1 MSQYNTLLKNIDKLE
16 NQVYSSGFDISKFL
30 LNDQD
35 AVKQLIKVKNPLMSD
50 NDIDIMVDSED
61 DLMSKLEIEENKIS
75 ESEEMLASKYQ
86 SLNDDDKEN
95 QIIIRLKLRE
105 DRKRSKRESIQVAKK
120 VYKDRLLSYYEETK
134 NIKNEIRISS
144 FLLVENS
151 IDLSK
156 KLINAVIQ
164 TSSTIPGVAIMMV
177 SMPFNVPGAITLA
190 ITVVEAFM
198 DIVTKM
204 KEIVQLLPP
213 LKKLEI
219 VTDQKGLSVVSSIL
233 NPILSILSSIWSP
246 ISALSKIVSSIIS
259 AIGSS
264 LKRNR
269 NRIFRKATRRLKK
282 LGHLFKI
289 NKRGDEYTVD
299 GTKLYSYDEDDIDEV
314 KDLLDTFKVSRN
326 KVVDYNQKIGDKTF
340 EQTLDDLQSQLNG
353 VEIPKNYPTNSDDVY
368 SKYLYDVELP
378 DGTILKNIN
387 DEGLES
393 IKEKYKIEF
402 TSLSI

>member
-16 NQVYSSGFDISKFL
+16 NQVYSSGFDISKFF

-50 NDIDIMVDSED
+50 NDIDLMVDSED
-61 DLMSKLEIEENKIS
+61 DLMSKLEIEENKIA
-75 ESEEMLASKYQ
+75 ESEEQLASKDQ
-86 SLNDDDKEN
+86 NLTEDDKET
-95 QIIIRLKLRE
+95 QRIIRLKLRE
-105 DRKRSKRESIQVAKK
+105 DRRRSKRETIQVAKK
-120 VYKDRLLSYYEETK
+120 VYKDRLLSYYEESK
-134 NIKNEIRISS
+134 DIKNEIRISS

-164 TSSTIPGVAIMMV
+164 TSSTIPGVTIMMAAI
-177 SMPFNVPGAITLA
+177 PFNVPGAITLA

-219 VTDQKGLSVVSSIL
+219 VTDSKGLSVISSIL

-264 LKRNR
+264 MKKNR
-269 NRIFRKATRRLKK
+269 NRIFRKATRKLKK
-282 LGHLFKI
+282 LGHLFKR

-314 KDLLDTFKVSRN
+314 KDLLDTFKIARN

-340 EQTLDDLQSQLNG
+340 EQTLDDLQSQLNS
-353 VEIPKNYPTNSDDVY
+353 VEIPKNYPTSSDDVY

>member
-16 NQVYSSGFDISKFL
+16 NQVYSSGFDISKFF

-50 NDIDIMVDSED
+50 NDIDLMVDSED
-61 DLMSKLEIEENKIS
+61 DLMSKLEIEENKIA
-75 ESEEMLASKYQ
+75 ESEEQLASKDQ
-86 SLNDDDKEN
+86 SLTEDDKET
-95 QIIIRLKLRE
+95 QRIIRLKLRE
-105 DRKRSKRESIQVAKK
+105 DRRRSKRETIQVAKK
-120 VYKDRLLSYYEETK
+120 VYKDRLLSYYEESK
-134 NIKNEIRISS
+134 DIKNEIRISS

-164 TSSTIPGVAIMMV
+164 TSSTIPGVTIMMAAI
-177 SMPFNVPGAITLA
+177 PFNVPGAITLV

-219 VTDQKGLSVVSSIL
+219 VTDSKGLSVISSIL

-264 LKRNR
+264 MKKNR
-269 NRIFRKATRRLKK
+269 NRIFRKATRKLKK
-282 LGHLFKI
+282 LGHLFKR

-314 KDLLDTFKVSRN
+314 KDLLDTFKIARN

-340 EQTLDDLQSQLNG
+340 EQTLDDLQSQLNS
-353 VEIPKNYPTNSDDVY
+353 VEVPKNYPTSSDDVY

>member
-1 MSQYNTLLKNIDKLE
+1 MSQYNTLLSNIDKLE
-16 NQVYSSGFDISKFL
+16 NQVYSSGFDISKFF

-50 NDIDIMVDSED
+50 NDIDLMVDSED
-61 DLMSKLEIEENKIS
+61 DLMSKLETEENKIA
-75 ESEEMLASKYQ
+75 ESEEILASKDQ
-86 SLNDDDKEN
+86 SLTEDDKET
-95 QIIIRLKLRE
+95 QRIIRLKSRE
-105 DRKRSKRESIQVAKK
+105 DRRRSKREAIQVAKK
-120 VYKDRLLSYYEETK
+120 VYKDRLLSYYEESK
-134 NIKNEIRISS
+134 DIKNEIRISS

-164 TSSTIPGVAIMMV
+164 TSSTIPGVTMMMAAI
-177 SMPFNVPGAITLA
+177 PFNVPGAITLA

-219 VTDQKGLSVVSSIL
+219 VTDSKGLSVISSIL

-246 ISALSKIVSSIIS
+246 ISALSKIISSIIS

-264 LKRNR
+264 MKKNR
-269 NRIFRKATRRLKK
+269 NRIFRKATRKLKK
-282 LGHLFKI
+282 LGHLFKR

-314 KDLLDTFKVSRN
+314 KDLLDTFKIARN

-340 EQTLDDLQSQLNG
+340 EQTLDDLQSQLNS
-353 VEIPKNYPTNSDDVY
+353 VEIPKKYPTNSDDVY

-378 DGTILKNIN
+378 DGTILKNIS

-402 TSLSI
+402 TSSSI

>member
-1 MSQYNTLLKNIDKLE
+1 MM
-16 NQVYSSGFDISKFL
+16 
-30 LNDQD
+30 
-35 AVKQLIKVKNPLMSD
+35 A
-50 NDIDIMVDSED
+50 
-61 DLMSKLEIEENKIS
+61 
-75 ESEEMLASKYQ
+75 
-86 SLNDDDKEN
+86 
-95 QIIIRLKLRE
+95 
-105 DRKRSKRESIQVAKK
+105 
-120 VYKDRLLSYYEETK
+120 
-134 NIKNEIRISS
+134 
-144 FLLVENS
+144 
-151 IDLSK
+151 
-156 KLINAVIQ
+156 
-164 TSSTIPGVAIMMV
+164 AI
-177 SMPFNVPGAITLA
+177 PFNVPGAITLV

-219 VTDQKGLSVVSSIL
+219 VTDSKGLSVISSIL

-264 LKRNR
+264 MKKNR
-269 NRIFRKATRRLKK
+269 NRIFRKATRKLKK
-282 LGHLFKI
+282 LGHLFKR

-314 KDLLDTFKVSRN
+314 KDLLDTFKIARN

-340 EQTLDDLQSQLNG
+340 EQTLDDLQSQLNS
-353 VEIPKNYPTNSDDVY
+353 VEVPKKYPTSSDDVY

>member
-16 NQVYSSGFDISKFL
+16 NQVYSSGFDISKFF

-50 NDIDIMVDSED
+50 NDIDLMVDSED
-61 DLMSKLEIEENKIS
+61 DLMSKLEIEENKIA
-75 ESEEMLASKYQ
+75 ESEEQLASKDQ
-86 SLNDDDKEN
+86 SLTEDDKET
-95 QIIIRLKLRE
+95 QRIIRLKLRE
-105 DRKRSKRESIQVAKK
+105 DRRRSKRETIQVAKK
-120 VYKDRLLSYYEETK
+120 VYKDRLLSYYEESK
-134 NIKNEIRISS
+134 DIKNEIRISS

-164 TSSTIPGVAIMMV
+164 TSSTIPGVTIMMAAI
-177 SMPFNVPGAITLA
+177 PFNVPGAITLV

-219 VTDQKGLSVVSSIL
+219 VTDSKGLSVISSIL

-264 LKRNR
+264 MKKNR
-269 NRIFRKATRRLKK
+269 NRIFRKATRKLKK
-282 LGHLFKI
+282 LGHLFKR

-314 KDLLDTFKVSRN
+314 KDLLDTFKIARN

-340 EQTLDDLQSQLNG
+340 EQTLDDLQSQLNS
-353 VEIPKNYPTNSDDVY
+353 VEVPKKYPTSSDDVY

>member
-61 DLMSKLEIEENKIS
+61 DLMSKLEIEENKIA

-95 QIIIRLKLRE
+95 QRIIRLKLRE

-219 VTDQKGLSVVSSIL
+219 VTDQKGLSAVSSIL